1 MVRRKPYV
9 ERTFSGWGRVEKKS
23 LICLF
28 IIMDWC
34 LATIKEPRPGSI
46 QFNNNN
52 NSNSK
57 EKPRPRTPLPLCKK
71 RRRRRHVSQ
80 DCRHQ
85 RKGKK
90 KKKSLELQ
98 VTAGSLFLSRFFFS
112 VVSPASRGG
121 ALPYVTPCA
130 PKKTKKRF
138 LHDLVIYLFI
148 LKHLKSSS
156 KLLPDN
162 SYSHF

>member
-1 MVRRKPYV
+1 
-9 ERTFSGWGRVEKKS
+9 
-23 LICLF
+23 
-28 IIMDWC
+28 MDWC
-34 LATIKEPRPGSI
+34 LATIKKPRPGSI

-52 NSNSK
+52 NSK
-57 EKPRPRTPLPLCKK
+57 EKPRPRTPPPLCKK
-71 RRRRRHVSQ
+71 RLRHVSQ
-80 DCRHQ
+80 DRRHQ
-85 RKGKK
+85 RKGK

-112 VVSPASRGG
+112 AVSTASRGG

-130 PKKTKKRF
+130 PEKTKKRF

-156 KLLPDN
+156 KLLPNN
-162 SYSHF
+162 SYSHLLFSFLSLVKDEPSD